1 VTHTEWEGKA
11 DFQDFEHALLE
22 VIK

>member
-11 DFQDFEHALLE
+11 NYQDFENALLE
-22 VIK
+22 VIE